1 MKAATRLLTVPG
13 PVGPIDVALDLPG
26 TGGRSAGTGSAAGS
40 GDGETARATDAA
52 ATAIAVIAHPHPLHG
67 GTRDNKVVQT
77 IARALLLAGCACWRP
92 NFRGIGGTAGSFDE
106 GRGEAQDLLAVI
118 EFAAAHESA
127 AGLAAPIP
135 LFLAGFSFG
144 SYVQTM
150 VAETVDPRR
159 FELAPMI
166 MLGAAASRFEL
177 RKVPENSIV
186 IHGETDDVVPL
197 QSVLDWAR
205 PQGLPVIVLP
215 GSGHFF
221 HGQLNRVKSLI
232 LRNLGVSHA

>member
-1 MKAATRLLTVPG
+1 MNSATRLLTVPG
-13 PVGPIDVALDLPG
+13 PAGPIDVALDLPG
-26 TGGRSAGTGSAAGS
+26 AAG
-40 GDGETARATDAA
+40 APVN
-52 ATAIAVIAHPHPLHG
+52 AIAVIAHPHPLHG

-77 IARALLLAGCACWRP
+77 MARALLAVGCACWRP
-92 NFRGIGGTAGSFDE
+92 NFRGVGETAGSFDE
-106 GRGEAQDLLAVI
+106 GRGEALDLQAVV
-118 EFAAAHESA
+118 EHAAAHDSA
-127 AGLAAPIP
+127 AGLATPVP

-144 SYVQTM
+144 SYVQTV
-150 VAETVDPRR
+150 VAESLDPRR

-166 MLGAAASRFEL
+166 LVGTAASRFDV
-177 RKVPENSIV
+177 RPVPDDSIV

-197 QSVLDWAR
+197 QSVMDWAR

>member
-1 MKAATRLLTVPG
+1 MNSATRLLTLPG

-26 TGGRSAGTGSAAGS
+26 AAARPGAAGP
-40 GDGETARATDAA
+40 GAPAVG
-52 ATAIAVIAHPHPLHG
+52 AIAVIAHPHPLHG

-77 IARALLLAGCACWRP
+77 IARALLAAGCACWRP

-106 GRGEAQDLLAVI
+106 GRGEAEDLMAVI
-118 EFAAAHESA
+118 EQAAGHESA
-127 AGLAAPIP
+127 AGLASPIR
-135 LFLAGFSFG
+135 LYLAGFSFG
-144 SYVQTM
+144 SYVQTV
-150 VAETVDPRR
+150 VAQSIDPRR
-159 FELAPMI
+159 FALAPMI
-166 MLGAAASRFEL
+166 LLGTAASRFDV
-177 RKVPENSIV
+177 RPVPDDAIV

-205 PQGLPVIVLP
+205 PQSLPVIVLP
-215 GSGHFF
+215 GAGHYF

>member
-1 MKAATRLLTVPG
+1 MNSATRLLTVPG
-13 PVGPIDVALDLPG
+13 PAGPIDVALDLPG
-26 TGGRSAGTGSAAGS
+26 AAG
-40 GDGETARATDAA
+40 APVN
-52 ATAIAVIAHPHPLHG
+52 AIAVIAHPHPLHG

-77 IARALLLAGCACWRP
+77 MARALLAAGCACWRP
-92 NFRGIGGTAGSFDE
+92 NFRGVGETAGSFDE
-106 GRGEAQDLLAVI
+106 GRGEALDLQAVV
-118 EFAAAHESA
+118 EHAAAHESA
-127 AGLAAPIP
+127 AGLATPVP

-144 SYVQTM
+144 SYVQTV
-150 VAETVDPRR
+150 VAESLDPRR

-166 MLGAAASRFEL
+166 LVGTAASRFDV
-177 RKVPENSIV
+177 RPVPDDSIV

-197 QSVLDWAR
+197 QSVMDWAR

>member
-1 MKAATRLLTVPG
+1 MNSATRLLTVAG
-13 PVGPIDVALDLPG
+13 PVGPIDVALDLPNP
-26 TGGRSAGTGSAAGS
+26 GSRADGAA
-40 GDGETARATDAA
+40 EPVA
-52 ATAIAVIAHPHPLHG
+52 AIAVIAHPHPLHG

-77 IARALLLAGCACWRP
+77 IARALLAAGCACWRP
-92 NFRGIGGTAGSFDE
+92 NFRGIGGTAGIFDE

-118 EFAAAHESA
+118 DHAAAHETA

-135 LFLAGFSFG
+135 LYLAGFSFG
-144 SYVQTM
+144 SYVQT
-150 VAETVDPRR
+150 VVSETIDPQR
-159 FELAPMI
+159 FALAPMI
-166 MLGAAASRFEL
+166 MLGTAVSRFDV
-177 RKVPENSIV
+177 RHVPENSIV

-197 QSVLDWAR
+197 QSVMDWAR

-232 LRNLGVSHA
+232 LRNLGVSNA